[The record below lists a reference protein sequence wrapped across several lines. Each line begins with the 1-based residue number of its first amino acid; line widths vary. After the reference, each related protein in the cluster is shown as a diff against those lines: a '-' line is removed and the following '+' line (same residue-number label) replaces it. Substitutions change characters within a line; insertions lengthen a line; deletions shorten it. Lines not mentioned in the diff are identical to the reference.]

1 MTLIVDLS
9 FAHDALTGQFLAG
22 RGIDGVIGYASRF
35 HDKNMTAANLADWL
49 AAGLSVGL
57 VYEDDVNDM
66 TFGAT
71 AGYPHG
77 QMMAGWA
84 HTIGYDLANCVGFA
98 ANDRNTFP
106 ADLPA
111 VLAYMEAFAR
121 SVPHPG
127 YYGDQDSIDWLAAR
141 HPEWWFWQSE
151 SPAFGHGVSEHA
163 HLLQR
168 YNDPRVSGL
177 QVDANDVII
186 PGIPLMGEDMF
197 TDADRLLLQ
206 QAAAKSQHADYTA
219 GLELPAVAEMRGNVQ
234 NIAKALTNLHV
245 APDPAALAA
254 ALAPLIHSVDP
265 AELQAAIAQA
275 LSTIT
280 VSLTATQS

>member
-1 MTLIVDLS
+1 MSLIVDVS
-9 FAHDALTGQFLAG
+9 FAHDAMTGKLLAG

-35 HDKNMTAANLADWL
+35 PAKNMTAANLADWL

-57 VYEDDVNDM
+57 VYEDDTNDM

-77 QMMAGWA
+77 QLMVGWA

-98 ANDRNTFP
+98 ANDRNTL
-106 ADLPA
+106 AGDLPA
-111 VLAYMEAFAR
+111 VLAYMQAFAR

-141 HPEWWFWQSE
+141 HPEWFYWQSE
-151 SPAFGHGVSEHA
+151 SAAFGHGVSEHA

-177 QVDANDVII
+177 AVDANDVVI

-197 TDADRLLLQ
+197 TDADRVLLQ
-206 QAAAKSQHADYTA
+206 QAAGKAQHADYTA
-219 GLELPAVAEMRGNVQ
+219 GLELPAIAEIRANAQ
-234 NIAKALTNLHV
+234 NIAKAVTALHT
-245 APDPAALAA
+245 AEDPAALAA
-254 ALAPLIHSVDP
+254 QLAPLLHSVP
-265 AELQAAIAQA
+265 AADLQAALAQVLTQIH
-275 LSTIT
+275 LSVTGG
-280 VSLTATQS
+280 